1 MCSEKLQVFKFSQNL
16 GRASGR
22 LFQKIG
28 IFQINPNTERGEKI
42 TSACAAKNYKFLN
55 LVKIW
60 AEPPAAFFKNLEFSR
75 SILM

>member
-28 IFQINPNTERGEKI
+28 IFQINPNVGRGKKLQVHAMKRI
-42 TSACAAKNYKFLN
+42 IAAYLQTFCQ
-55 LVKIW
+55 
-60 AEPPAAFFKNLEFSR
+60 FFGAMA
-75 SILM
+75 IC

>member
-1 MCSEKLQVFKFSQNL
+1 MRSEKLQVFKFSQNM
-16 GRASGR
+16 GRASG

-28 IFQINPNTERGEKI
+28 IFQINPNVGRGGKI
-42 TSACAAKNYKFLN
+42 PSACAAKNYKFSN

-60 AEPPAAFFKNLEFSR
+60 AGPPAAFFKKLEFSR